1 MFILK
6 FQKNWIKVTMISN
19 IKLKSFQINLM
30 LELFICL
37 ILELLKLLINFYSL
51 GVTIYFWNLQFQF
64 FDDYFF
70 VFTFFLI

>member
-1 MFILK
+1 
-6 FQKNWIKVTMISN
+6 MISN